1 MRTSHILFV
10 LMLVFLSYCSFAVA
24 EEASLL
30 PADAVNVKIQIAPAN
45 ETMVMIEQSGFVPY
59 KGHSGSDASS
69 AFEAGEDGTEYGDN
83 EYTKVSLSVMHYKAA
98 FKSTFDQMIQV
109 AHPSLN
115 MQQEEENAKSGGT
128 PHGDM
133 LIARSVNRIPVEA
146 GELLLITDVI
156 KCVESQYPNY
166 AQTTWK
172 SYAVVGSSI
181 ISLSGT
187 FNSSDA
193 KLARRIHNETI
204 ANIKKS
210 TILAE

>member
-1 MRTSHILFV
+1 MRTSYFLFV
-10 LMLVFLSYCSFAVA
+10 LLVVSLSFCGFANA
-24 EEASLL
+24 QDASLL
-30 PADAVNVKIQIAPAN
+30 PADAVNVKTQTAPAN

-59 KGHSGSDASS
+59 KGHSGNDAST
-69 AFEAGEDGTEYGDN
+69 AFETGDDGTEYGDN
-83 EYTKVSLSVMHYKAA
+83 QYTKVSLSVMHYKAA
-98 FKSTFDQMIQV
+98 FKATFDQMLQL

-115 MQQEEENAKSGGT
+115 MQQEEENAKSGGSQ
-128 PHGDM
+128 HGDM
-133 LIARSVNRIPVEA
+133 LITRSVNRIPVEA

-156 KCVESQYPNY
+156 KCIESQYPNY

>member
-181 ISLSGT
+181 INLSGT

-210 TILAE
+210 QAFAE